1 MKNNLYTIFIALSVG
16 VGIFIFNTK
25 QTKASN
31 MPQLKERKIQV
42 GLQSEWMNAK
52 QAIEGLLD
60 KIRRKPGD
68 MEAKLQLAMA
78 YIQEGRVTGDHA
90 YYDEAAMNLVL
101 MVLAQN
107 PQNFDALC
115 AKATIQL
122 SQHHFTDG
130 LKTAQE
136 ALPLNPYSASI
147 YGIMTDAHLELGNY
161 PEAIK
166 MADKMNGVRPDI
178 RSYSRISY
186 LREIHGDYLGAIEAM
201 KMAVSAGAIGLEQ
214 TEWCRTQLGHLYELM
229 GDTVTASKMYQL
241 SNSARPD
248 YAYSLAGRARLA
260 KGAGRYQEAI
270 NDYQKAKNQIID
282 PAFDD
287 EITDLYT
294 LLGDQTG
301 ASVNGKK
308 VIQQLQVHAN
318 TDEQNADLGHYADK
332 ELAYAYLKIGDAP
345 KALEHAI
352 REYNRR
358 PDNIDVNEALAWAYY
373 KNGDRFN
380 AKKYMQTA
388 LKTGSKNPILLQR
401 AKEIGQ

>member
-147 YGIMTDAHLELGNY
+147 YG
-161 PEAIK
+161 
-166 MADKMNGVRPDI
+166 
-178 RSYSRISY
+178 
-186 LREIHGDYLGAIEAM
+186 
-201 KMAVSAGAIGLEQ
+201 
-214 TEWCRTQLGHLYELM
+214 
-229 GDTVTASKMYQL
+229 
-241 SNSARPD
+241 
-248 YAYSLAGRARLA
+248 
-260 KGAGRYQEAI
+260 
-270 NDYQKAKNQIID
+270 
-282 PAFDD
+282 
-287 EITDLYT
+287 
-294 LLGDQTG
+294 
-301 ASVNGKK
+301 
-308 VIQQLQVHAN
+308 
-318 TDEQNADLGHYADK
+318 
-332 ELAYAYLKIGDAP
+332 
-345 KALEHAI
+345 
-352 REYNRR
+352 
-358 PDNIDVNEALAWAYY
+358 
-373 KNGDRFN
+373 
-380 AKKYMQTA
+380 
-388 LKTGSKNPILLQR
+388 
-401 AKEIGQ
+401 